1 MVVAPYGAA
10 AYLRNVKQLWRGIA
24 DRHDDETV
32 VRQRGPCGTDG
43 VFPGHRRCRWK
54 RNAAY
59 LAVQRAR
66 GPQAAGLIEEGAH
79 LPGHIAEAGR
89 RAEDN
94 AVIIRQLLRAGDL
107 RLLMLFAPAFKA
119 SGVMVSGTRLIVT
132 STPLTRFAPSATACA
147 VFDMAVH

>member
-1 MVVAPYGAA
+1 MMKPWCAS
-10 AYLRNVKQLWRGIA
+10 
-24 DRHDDETV
+24 V
-32 VRQRGPCGTDG
+32 VRGTDG
-43 VFPGHRRCRWK
+43 VFTATAGAGGRE
-54 RNAAY
+54 NAAY

-107 RLLMLFAPAFKA
+107 RLLMLFAPALAKA